1 MKAKNKFNLK
11 AIRIS
16 KWYIKT
22 QERMSKKEIIKAL
35 VNEQNFRFI
44 DVKKWIDNNY
54 NTITNNLK

>member
-16 KWYIKT
+16 KWYIET

-54 NTITNNLK
+54 NTITKIK

>member
-1 MKAKNKFNLK
+1 MKRLKNKFNLK

-44 DVKKWIDNNY
+44 DVKKWMDNNY
-54 NTITNNLK
+54 NTITKIK

>member
-54 NTITNNLK
+54 NTITKNK